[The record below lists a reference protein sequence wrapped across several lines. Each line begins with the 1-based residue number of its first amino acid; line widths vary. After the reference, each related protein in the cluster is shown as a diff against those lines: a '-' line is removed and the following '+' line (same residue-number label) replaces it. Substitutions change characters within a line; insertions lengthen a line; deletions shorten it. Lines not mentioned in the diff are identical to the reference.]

1 MLFYV
6 GFLYICEVDGTF
18 FMLEQLQDKFVRLV
32 ALYEQ
37 KNEECTKLQEKLREF
52 EKTILSDKKLIVE
65 LQEQI
70 DNLKLAGAFGIS
82 SFSSS
87 EAKSR
92 IEGLIAGID
101 RCISLLEK

>member
-1 MLFYV
+1 
-6 GFLYICEVDGTF
+6 
-18 FMLEQLQDKFVRLV
+18 MLEQLREKFVRLV

-37 KNEECTKLQEKLREF
+37 KCEECAKLQEKLGEC
-52 EKTILSDKKLIVE
+52 EKTISSDKQLIVE

-82 SFSSS
+82 SASSS
-87 EAKSR
+87 EAKDR
-92 IEGLIAGID
+92 IEGLIIGID